1 MIGGGDQ
8 QLQQQPQQSSE
19 HAPTDRA
26 DDTSQNTSTTAAVE
40 SSAKPDIKPT
50 TGYTSTSKQST
61 PHHSS
66 SSLSSSKDQNRA
78 SAGSDVK
85 EPTSHQH
92 RPAHTKAGHEKYTK
106 PPYREDRDFYES
118 RHGKDNGGSSSS
130 KYHKD
135 KPLPRKDQ
143 QRSTYGDYKDS
154 SSRSSKL
161 DRRGGDRYGG
171 DDAGRERSDGY
182 RGSGSRG
189 SSKFSS
195 THTRGGD
202 ADKAKTTQATGGGG
216 AKSDAK
222 R

>member
-8 QLQQQPQQSSE
+8 QQQQQQSSE
-19 HAPTDRA
+19 HAQTDRA
-26 DDTSQNTSTTAAVE
+26 DDTSQNTSTTAANVE

-61 PHHSS
+61 SHYSS
-66 SSLSSSKDQNRA
+66 SSSSSSSKDQNRA

-130 KYHKD
+130 KYYKD